1 MIVYNTTFHIE
12 KSVAD
17 EVIIYFK
24 NIYMP
29 QAAASGFLLS
39 PRMRRIIM
47 EDESE
52 GVSYSIQFHV
62 KNADTLNFWLESEGR
77 AMQKS
82 LVAKFGHN
90 VNGFTTL
97 LEEIDWER

>member
-17 EVIIYFK
+17 KVIVYFK

-62 KNADTLNFWLESEGR
+62 KNTDTLNFWLESEGR
-77 AMQKS
+77 TLQKN
-82 LVAKFGHN
+82 LVTKFGHN